1 VNECLTI
8 FSCKDIAEVES
19 LGGVGWFRLNSQ
31 RVEACRYVVVFHNAH
46 DRRKPGDPAH
56 HRFPVL
62 VAEICGT
69 HVDPTD
75 GRAAVRARRVA
86 PAEGPRQVCGG
97 RSPVKYEEDS
107 LLDKL
112 KIGSWRHVK
121 QTTLEEALA
130 DRSSWDARH
139 HASPTR

>member
-1 VNECLTI
+1 MNECLTI
-8 FSCKDIAEVES
+8 FSCKDIEEVES
-19 LGGVGWFRLNSQ
+19 LGGVGWFRLSSR

-69 HVDPTD
+69 HIDSSD
-75 GRAAVRARRVA
+75 GRAAVRVGRVA
-86 PAEGPRQVCGG
+86 PAEGPRQVGGG
-97 RSPVKYEEDS
+97 RSPIQYQDDS
-107 LLDKL
+107 LLDML
-112 KIGSWRHVK
+112 KIGSWRNVN

-139 HASPTR
+139 QARPTP

>member
-1 VNECLTI
+1 MNECLTI
-8 FSCKDIAEVES
+8 FSCKDFAEVKS
-19 LGGVGWFRLNSQ
+19 LGGVGWFRLSSR

-46 DRRKPGDPAH
+46 DPRKPGIPAH

-75 GRAAVRARRVA
+75 GRAAVRVSRVA
-86 PAEGPRQVCGG
+86 PVKGPRQIGGG
-97 RSPVKYEEDS
+97 RSPVRYGDDA
-107 LLDKL
+107 LVDKL
-112 KIGSWRHVK
+112 QIGSWQQVE
-121 QTTLEEALA
+121 QTNLDDAVA

-139 HASPTR
+139 QTSPAS